1 MDKEFRMTT
10 QKMSV
15 RLKTL
20 VLAMGVVVAGTAQA
34 DTNTEVEQLRKE
46 VQELRGML
54 EQYAQQQKQM
64 NVQQQ
69 NYQAQVAAQTSPA
82 KPAPEKKG
90 LGITVGGAEVNFY
103 GNVRADATYQI
114 DGGPNKGHPYNQ
126 INKSALEG
134 TTGNSDIFKSTLAAT
149 RLGFDFKTPTQSGDV
164 AGKVEVD
171 FLGAN
176 DTLRI
181 RHAYLTYANWLIG
194 QTWSNF
200 AVPDYMPESIDALG
214 YVGGAVKR
222 TPQVRYTSTFSPQTN
237 LIFALEDSKYSD
249 NTTGT
254 KTVLNKQYDE
264 NNQLTD
270 ATLSNVTTVTAL
282 GSDPDNQTRLPA
294 LSARFNHKFAD
305 NAGIVTART
314 MLAEKNT
321 KDDND
326 LAWGVGLGAKYN
338 VTPSTTLKADYYHVK
353 GDSSFVS
360 WSNPGY
366 AIDSNG
372 NIQQSEFDSITVG
385 ITQQFNPKWRGTL
398 GYGYMNHDTDLDYIN
413 ASGIPSALNKDLWQ
427 AWANVF
433 YSPIKPVSLGLEYT
447 YGERETFSTPTL
459 TSKTG
464 EENRVNVVAMYN
476 F

>member
-1 MDKEFRMTT
+1 MTT

-20 VLAMGVVVAGTAQA
+20 VLAMGVVAAGTVQA

-64 NVQQQ
+64 NTQQQ
-69 NYQAQVAAQTSPA
+69 NYQVQATAQPAPA
-82 KPAPEKKG
+82 KPVAEKKG
-90 LGITVGGAEVNFY
+90 FGITVGGAEVNFY

-114 DGGPNKGHPYNQ
+114 DGGPSRAHPYNQ
-126 INKSALEG
+126 INKAALDG
-134 TTGNSDIFKSTLAAT
+134 APGNSDLFKSTLAAT
-149 RLGFDFKTPTQSGDV
+149 RLGFDFKTPTQAGDV

-171 FLGAN
+171 FLGSN

-200 AVPDYMPESIDALG
+200 AVPDYMPETIDALG

-222 TPQVRYTSTFSPQTN
+222 TPQVRYTSTFSPETN

-249 NTTGT
+249 NSGTT
-254 KTVLNKQYDE
+254 
-264 NNQLTD
+264 
-270 ATLSNVTTVTAL
+270 L
-282 GSDPDNQTRLPA
+282 GSDPDNQMRIPA
-294 LSARFNHKFAD
+294 LTARLNHKFAN
-305 NAGIVTART
+305 NAGIISART
-314 MLAEKNT
+314 MVADKQTSDDEKV
-321 KDDND
+321 
-326 LAWGVGLGAKYN
+326 AWGVGLGTKYN

-366 AIDSNG
+366 SIEKSGG
-372 NIQQSEFDSITVG
+372 NIQQSEFGSITVG

-398 GYGYMNHDTDLDYIN
+398 GYGYMTHDEDLDYIN
-413 ASGIPSALNKDLWQ
+413 ASANPAALNKDLWQ

-464 EENRVNVVAMYN
+464 EENRVNVVALYN

>member
-1 MDKEFRMTT
+1 MDRELRMMT

-20 VLAMGVVVAGTAQA
+20 VLAMGIVAAGTAHA

-64 NVQQQ
+64 NTQQQ
-69 NYQAQVAAQTSPA
+69 NYPVQAAAQTSPA
-82 KPAPEKKG
+82 KPVAEKKG

-103 GNVRADATYQI
+103 GNIRADATYQI
-114 DGGPNKGHPYNQ
+114 DGGPSRAHPYNQ
-126 INKSALEG
+126 INKAALDG
-134 TTGNSDIFKSTLAAT
+134 ATGNSDLFKSTLAAT
-149 RLGFDFKTPTQSGDV
+149 RLGFDFKTPTQAGDV

-171 FLGAN
+171 FLGSN

-200 AVPDYMPESIDALG
+200 AVPDYMPETIDALG

-222 TPQVRYTSTFSPQTN
+222 TPQVRYTSTFTPETN
-237 LIFALEDSKYSD
+237 LIFALEDSKYSSD
-249 NTTGT
+249 SVSGT
-254 KTVLNKQYDE
+254 AWT
-264 NNQLTD
+264 
-270 ATLSNVTTVTAL
+270 L
-282 GSDPDNQTRLPA
+282 GSDPDNQMRIPA
-294 LSARFNHKFAD
+294 LTARLNHKFAN
-305 NAGIVTART
+305 NAGIISART
-314 MLAEKNT
+314 MVADKQTSDDEKV
-321 KDDND
+321 
-326 LAWGVGLGAKYN
+326 AWGVGLGTKYN

-366 AIDSNG
+366 AIDANK

-385 ITQQFNPKWRGTL
+385 ITQQFNPKLRGTL
-398 GYGYMNHDTDLDYIN
+398 GYGYMKHDTDLDYIN
-413 ASGIPSALNKDLWQ
+413 ASKSPSALNKDLWQ

-447 YGERETFSTPTL
+447 YGERETFAAPNATTPL

-464 EENRVNVVAMYN
+464 EENRVNVVALYN